1 MADATESSLLD
12 ALPDGVILVDPD
24 WTVRRVNAAAAA
36 LLGLDPARVTGKR
49 IGVDVPEPPAERMAV
64 YRETMRDRRM
74 RRLGSV
80 ALEYPE
86 VAGHCFDGEVHPSP
100 GGGIVL
106 VFRDVTERAAA
117 ERAARL
123 RADEAERRIRE
134 SEALREIGR
143 DLLSRTDPETV
154 LHRIARHA
162 RDLLGAGYAA
172 VAVVRDDGETSW
184 PAVVGGRGERWR
196 DTLFPPGRG
205 TAGRVIALNG
215 PLVIEGFPD
224 DPEFPPEE
232 FPVHVSEGMRSAVG
246 VPLHDPSGR
255 AYGALIAGWRVPVE
269 VGAREVEMARALA
282 QSASLALENA
292 RLFQEADRARAQA
305 EAANRAKS
313 QFLANMSHEIRTPI
327 NAIIGYADL
336 LDMELA
342 GPLTPGQCNQVGR
355 IRASGDHLLILVN
368 DVLDLAK
375 VESGSLKVRSE
386 RTSLRGSVLEA
397 LSLVGPQ
404 ADARGVRLEDAEGC
418 APGAE
423 YCGDPDRVRQVL
435 VNLLS
440 NAVKFTERGG
450 SVKVSCEVTD
460 LPDREAHVAAGGRW
474 IRVDVEDTGIGIPA
488 DRLATV
494 FDPFVQVESGYTRKA
509 GGTGL
514 GLTISRQLARMMG
527 GDLSVRSRPGKG
539 SCFTLWLP
547 HAPEAEDPA
556 AEPGW
561 VREAQRVRGLTEVG
575 RAIVRCA
582 EPVVRAL
589 ADRLLDDGV
598 PAHGVSRA
606 QLEDH
611 TSTFLVDIGLALVAL
626 DEGGGEPELMK
637 DGSEIQRLISER
649 HGEQR
654 ARLGWSGADLRRE
667 FAILRE
673 EVERRVRS
681 ELREDGRGAGA
692 DADVDAALEVFARLL
707 DVAERVSCE
716 SLDRRGTDGGERE
729 PAAAPA
735 GEG

>member
-1 MADATESSLLD
+1 LADTTESSLLD
-12 ALPDGVILVDPD
+12 ALSDGVILIDPD
-24 WTVRRVNAAAAA
+24 WTVRYVNRAAAA
-36 LLGLDPARVTGKR
+36 LLRVDPAQMTGMRVGT
-49 IGVDVPEPPAERMAV
+49 DMPEPPAERMAV
-64 YRETMRDRRM
+64 YREVMQHRRM
-74 RRLGSV
+74 RRLEGV
-80 ALEYPE
+80 DLDYPDLS
-86 VAGHCFDGEVHPSP
+86 GRCFDGEVHPSP
-100 GGGIVL
+100 TGGIVL

-117 ERAARL
+117 EEAARA

-172 VAVVRDDGETSW
+172 VAVVGGSGETSW
-184 PAVVGGRGERWR
+184 PAVVGSRGERWR
-196 DTLFPPGRG
+196 DTLFPPGTG
-205 TAGRVIALNG
+205 TAGRVMARNE
-215 PLVIEGFPD
+215 PVVIEGFPD
-224 DPEFPPEE
+224 NPEFPPEE
-232 FPVHVSEGMRSAVG
+232 FPVHVSEGMRSGLG
-246 VPLHDPSGR
+246 VPLHDAAGR
-255 AYGALIAGWRVPVE
+255 AFGALIAGWRVPVE

-292 RLFQEADRARAQA
+292 RLFQEADRARAAA

-336 LDMELA
+336 MEMELA

-355 IRASGDHLLILVN
+355 IRASGDHLLTLVN

-386 RTSLRGSVLEA
+386 RTSLRASVLEA

-404 ADARGVRLEDAEGC
+404 ADARGVTLVEPAGC
-418 APGAE
+418 SPGAE
-423 YCGDPDRVRQVL
+423 YCGDEDRVRQIL

-450 SVKVSCEVTD
+450 SVKVACHVTGE
-460 LPDREAHVAAGGRW
+460 PDREAHLAAGGRW
-474 IRVDVEDTGIGIPA
+474 IRVDVEDTGIGIPP

-494 FDPFVQVESGYTRKA
+494 FDPFVQVESGYTRKS

-514 GLTISRQLARMMG
+514 GLTISRQLARLMG
-527 GDLSVRSRPGKG
+527 GDLSVRSRPGEG
-539 SCFTLWLP
+539 SCFTLWIR
-547 HAPEAEDPA
+547 HAPDVQAGATES
-556 AEPGW
+556 GW

-575 RAIVRCA
+575 RTIARCA
-582 EPVVRAL
+582 EAVVRAL
-589 ADRLLDDGV
+589 GDRLLEDGGIPV
-598 PAHGVSRA
+598 HGISRA
-606 QLEDH
+606 QVEDH

-654 ARLGWSGADLRRE
+654 ARLGWSDADLRRE
-667 FAILRE
+667 FALLRE
-673 EVERRVRS
+673 EVERTVRE
-681 ELREDGRGAGA
+681 ELREEDAEA
-692 DADVDAALEVFARLL
+692 DLGAALEVFARLL
-707 DVAERVSCE
+707 DVAERVSIE
-716 SLDRRGTDGGERE
+716 SLGRHGPDGAGRE
-729 PAAAPA
+729 PAAAPGDA
-735 GEG
+735 G